1 MRGFVYMGI
10 YGVGLD
16 IGYSQIK
23 MAVGDTDH
31 DEPQTMV
38 RPAMAGPAALLSSR
52 FLHDDAPGGI
62 EVLVQGAPWI
72 ACGDSSLLQG
82 ATRELHADYTATD
95 NYRALFY
102 AALRLTG
109 RSVIDAVVTGLPVSH
124 YQIPAYRKR
133 LEEFMAQDHLI
144 APSHRVKVLRTQ
156 VLPQPAGAY
165 IDFYTQ
171 REDLTD
177 LLNEGRVVV
186 IDIGYFSADWAIFE
200 RRQFHNLVSGSSQ
213 KAMSRLLDT
222 AHQHIARDH
231 DGGGP
236 GVDALEDALRN
247 GRDTV
252 LVFGERVVIAPYLAS
267 AAHEVAP
274 QIATHVR
281 AALRDQSDNI
291 DLVLLVG
298 GGARL
303 YQKAVQEAFPRSRL
317 EVPDDGVIANA
328 RGFWFHA

>member
-1 MRGFVYMGI
+1 MGI
-10 YGVGLD
+10 YAVGLD

-23 MAVGDTDH
+23 MAVGDVDH
-31 DEPQTMV
+31 AEPQTLV
-38 RPAMAGPAALLSSR
+38 RPAVAGSAALLSNR
-52 FLHDDAPGGI
+52 FLSDDAPGGI

-72 ACGDSSLLQG
+72 ACGERGLLQG

-124 YQIPAYRKR
+124 YQIPAHRKR
-133 LEEFMAQDHLI
+133 LEEFMTQDHLV
-144 APSHRVKVLRTQ
+144 APGHRVKVLRTQ

-165 IDFYTQ
+165 IDLYTR

-177 LLNEGRVVV
+177 LLDEGRVVV
-186 IDIGYFSADWAIFE
+186 LDIGYFSADWAIFE
-200 RRQFHNLVSGSSQ
+200 RRQFHNLISGSSQ

-222 AHQHIARDH
+222 AHQHIAGDH
-231 DGGGP
+231 DGGP
-236 GVDALEDALRN
+236 GVDALEDALRHS
-247 GRDTV
+247 RDTV
-252 LVFGERVVIAPYLAS
+252 LVFGERVTIAPYLAS
-267 AAHEVAP
+267 AAREVAP

-281 AALRDQSDNI
+281 AALRDQTDNI

-298 GGARL
+298 GGAHL
-303 YQKAVQEAFPRSRL
+303 YRPAVQEAFPRSRL
-317 EVPDDGVIANA
+317 EVPEDGVIANA
-328 RGFWFHA
+328 RGFWSYA